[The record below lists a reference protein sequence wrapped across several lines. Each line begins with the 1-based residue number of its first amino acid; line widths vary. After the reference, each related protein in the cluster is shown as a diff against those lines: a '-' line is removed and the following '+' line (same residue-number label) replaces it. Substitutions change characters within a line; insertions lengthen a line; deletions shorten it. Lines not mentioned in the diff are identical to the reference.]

1 MREKKWGNAYR
12 TTVICI
18 DSFSQGVLSG
28 RLCNPAL
35 EDGKED
41 FCGVLE
47 LLRKVDAMLD
57 GMEYP
62 QSFTARRS
70 FQPPENWTVA
80 SGQPSPIRH
89 GERATFAVRIMFRR
103 NASWQ
108 GSVTWL
114 EGDQQE
120 NFRSVLELLLLIDS
134 ALQMNNGSQ

>member
-1 MREKKWGNAYR
+1 MREKQWGNAYR
-12 TTVICI
+12 TTVICV
-18 DSFSQGVLSG
+18 DSYIQGALSG

-35 EDGKED
+35 EGGMEN

-47 LLRKVDAMLD
+47 LLRKLDAMLD

-62 QSFTARRS
+62 QSYTARRS
-70 FQPPENWTVA
+70 FQPLEVWTPA
-80 SGQPSPIRH
+80 NGQDSPIRQ
-89 GERATFAVRIMFRR
+89 GERATFAVRILFRR

-114 EGDQQE
+114 EGEQQE

-134 ALQMNNGSQ
+134 ALRMQ